1 MILYLLEEE
10 QVLLICQ
17 VGYVISNM
25 AFCVLLTKSFSES
38 PSLTLQGNTVIFC
51 SAESFLAP
59 CWFFATECRK
69 IYSGWVFTSIRDLW
83 ILFTPPFSSMPRS
96 FLSALQLYVTM
107 HVHSPGCPA
116 PRVPWTTMCCLG
128 LHCPAFPR
136 QIKNLVV
143 FSCIT
148 WANFSNL
155 MAPR

>member
-1 MILYLLEEE
+1 MKTTGKHLFLCSQFREASLVPSPSLPSPSLPFPSFPFLSFLFSFPFLFFLTLILTCSYLMILYLLEEE

-69 IYSGWVFTSIRDLW
+69 IYSGWVFTSIRDL
-83 ILFTPPFSSMPRS
+83 
-96 FLSALQLYVTM
+96 
-107 HVHSPGCPA
+107 
-116 PRVPWTTMCCLG
+116 
-128 LHCPAFPR
+128 
-136 QIKNLVV
+136 
-143 FSCIT
+143 
-148 WANFSNL
+148 
-155 MAPR
+155 